1 MSSSAAPGRPSTN
14 DLIPRDISWL
24 SFNHRVL
31 QEAADHR
38 VPLYERIKFLAIYSS
53 NLDEFFRVR
62 VAALR
67 SFYQLRK
74 ETRLQI
80 PDRPRRTLKR
90 VLAVVSRQQEEL
102 GRIFREEILPELS
115 EAGIKLLNPS
125 ELVQSFGAEAETW
138 FDQHLRHRVQIE
150 RYSPGQKAPFLRDSG
165 IYFAFRLGKEDLGL
179 VNLPTEILPRFIE
192 LGEKDGLHPIA
203 WVDDILRLN
212 LPRLAGPDYGG
223 EAWAIKLSRDAELYI
238 DDEFNGDLVNKIRQ
252 GLVEREVGMPTR
264 FLYDKS
270 LPGALRNELASL
282 LQLHLE
288 DMVVGGIY
296 HNFHDLISFPDPVCE
311 PSWRYR
317 PFPPQNRPFLDEA
330 VSMFDAI
337 TERDRVLH
345 FPYQRFDYIVRM
357 LEEAAVDPFVQS
369 IRITLYRMSN
379 ESSVA
384 RALIKAARN
393 GKQVTAFL
401 EIKARFDEE
410 SNLQWGAAL
419 EQAGAQVLYSYPGIK
434 VHTKLFVISRRE
446 GDAIRNYAY
455 LGTGNF
461 NEKTATMY
469 ADHALLT
476 CDPRLADEALQIFE
490 ILERRRIITNTKHLL
505 VAPFSL
511 RNGFEDLIR
520 DEIALARAGKPAYI
534 IAKMNSLEDPDMI
547 AELAEAA
554 RSGVSVQLVVRGIC
568 CLNTSNP
575 EFGGRLRVISIVDRF
590 LEHSRLYVFGS
601 GGKEKLFVASADWMT
616 RNMDRRIEMAVPI
629 YDKRVYSEL
638 RQLLDLQLA
647 DNVKAR
653 VLDGRQRNAYV
664 EHKEPKVRAQEASWQ
679 LCCQWAGIR
688 TRPKPEG
695 EPSAEIKP

>member
-1 MSSSAAPGRPSTN
+1 MSTSSAPSRPVAA
-14 DLIPRDISWL
+14 DLVPRDISWL

-38 VPLYERIKFLAIYSS
+38 VPLFERIKFLAIYSA

-67 SFYQLRK
+67 SFNQLRK

-80 PDRPRRTLKR
+80 PDRPRRTLR
-90 VLAVVSRQQEEL
+90 QVLSIVSKQQEIL

-115 EAGIKLLNPS
+115 EAGIKLLNLE
-125 ELVQSFGAEAETW
+125 ELQQTAASQATAW
-138 FDQHLRHRVQIE
+138 FDEHLRNVVRVE
-150 RYSPGQKAPFLRDSG
+150 RYAPGQKAPFLRNNG
-165 IYFAFRLGKEDLGL
+165 IYFAFRLGEKDLGL
-179 VNLPTEILPRFIE
+179 INLPTESLPRFIE
-192 LGEKDGLHPIA
+192 LGGEDGYHPIA

-212 LPRLAGPDYGG
+212 LPRLAGAGYGG
-223 EAWAIKLSRDAELYI
+223 QAWAIKLSRDAELYI

-252 GLVEREVGMPTR
+252 GLLEREVGMPTR
-264 FLYDKS
+264 FLYDAG
-270 LPGALRNELASL
+270 LPNALRAQLAEL
-282 LQLHLE
+282 LQLAVD
-288 DMVVGGIY
+288 DMVAGGVY
-296 HNFHDLISFPDPVCE
+296 HNFHDLFSFPDPVGE

-317 PFPPQNRPFLDEA
+317 PFPPQNRPFLDVA
-330 VSMFDAI
+330 DNMFDAI

-357 LEEAAVDPFVQS
+357 LEEAAADPAVEA
-369 IRITLYRMSN
+369 IKITLYRVGR

-384 RALIKAARN
+384 RALIRAAQN

-461 NEKTATMY
+461 NEKTASLY

-511 RNGFEDLIR
+511 RSGFETLIQ
-520 DEIALARAGKPAYI
+520 DEVAFARAGKPAYI

-547 AELAEAA
+547 AELANAA

-568 CLNTSNP
+568 CLKTDDP
-575 EFGGRLRVISIVDRF
+575 QFGGRLRVISIVDRF

-601 GGKEKLFVASADWMT
+601 GGKEKLYIASADWMT
-616 RNMDRRIEMAVPI
+616 RNLDRRIEMAVPI

-653 VLDGRQRNAYV
+653 KLDARQRNLYV
-664 EHKEPKVRAQEASWQ
+664 EHKLPAVRAQEASWQ
-679 LCCQWAGIR
+679 LCCQWAGIKA
-688 TRPKPEG
+688 RP
-695 EPSAEIKP
+695 